1 MDKDETEVDEKLQ
14 LRVGDVEFWR
24 GELDAKLAQLKE
36 EISSMNNLKIRVDSE
51 ARSCTEPLNIN
62 QQCLTYRTG
71 RQGCDLIRDDV
82 DLSLDREMDQLKMS
96 QGLLGQTSHQVAEQI
111 RLLMKCKFFIEK
123 ESSEKEMAAQ
133 VTVSFPHRSY
143 CTGILYCNSLINF
156 PLKHQNMGARAK
168 TISISSY

>member
-1 MDKDETEVDEKLQ
+1 MIFHPPSFIRAESERLAAERLLEEAKALIEDAKIRVDKDETEVDEKLQ

-51 ARSCTEPLNIN
+51 AKSCTEPININ

-82 DLSLDREMDQLKMS
+82 DVSLDKEMDQLKMS
-96 QGLLGQTSHQVAEQI
+96 QSLLGQTSHQVAEQI

-133 VTVSFPHRSY
+133 VSPV
-143 CTGILYCNSLINF
+143 N
-156 PLKHQNMGARAK
+156 
-168 TISISSY
+168 

>member
-1 MDKDETEVDEKLQ
+1 MQVDEKLQ

-24 GELDAKLAQLKE
+24 GELDSKLTQLKE

-51 ARSCTEPLNIN
+51 AKSCTEPININ

-82 DLSLDREMDQLKMS
+82 DVSLDKEMDQLKMS
-96 QGLLGQTSHQVAEQI
+96 QSLLGQTSHQVAEQI

-133 VTVSFPHRSY
+133 VTHS
-143 CTGILYCNSLINF
+143 CCILIFSCKKFSKSNKCSPKIPLRKSESLTRHVLS
-156 PLKHQNMGARAK
+156 PSDR
-168 TISISSY
+168 